1 MFTPCRQNL
10 AKIKKTDKDS
20 VRELCCKNI
29 RLPVKLRDTHK
40 VEKKKI
46 VSASVFLVI
55 KVRSKFQYTFQ
66 EILSRGMLI

>member
-1 MFTPCRQNL
+1 MIKQNIDISKYKLLNGSSNNL

-29 RLPVKLRDTHK
+29 KLPVKLRDTHK

-55 KVRSKFQYTFQ
+55 KVI
-66 EILSRGMLI
+66 EEAC